1 MTFSDLKAY
10 QTPHDRLYLRATESI
25 ARSRRTAEMAVQ
37 KFVNSIIE
45 DADLLVALI
54 GRDRLD
60 EIALQYLRDK
70 VQPDMD
76 GAGLPVKKTG
86 SNAVAD
92 EKGQGVFDPQ
102 SSIAPSSAPHSE
114 TPAQP
119 VGGGHP
125 KDVAHAAYVSPSTN
139 GNTTIVRSHERLL
152 PGKSREASSEK
163 WSPLDIQKPKSKAP
177 YKAPTERVSADKQLS
192 AKNLVA
198 SNILV
203 TVEIRGKPI
212 GKWRKEEA
220 QELAEKMDWDAKVLK
235 AFTDPIPPGAL
246 VEEYITIS
254 EAEQIMKK
262 LEASRYAA

>member
-92 EKGQGVFDPQ
+92 EKGHHHPDIPVA
-102 SSIAPSSAPHSE
+102 STSSSASHSK
-114 TPAQP
+114 TAAQP

-125 KDVAHAAYVSPSTN
+125 GNFTQATTASPSSKTWSQDDVKVTEHTRRNPNAPRVSPQDRLKHMNRHAMSILDTVKVRGLAIGDWEVGKAMQQAKESAWEGRLLAALTAAIPAYAPENDKLRTYLTPDQVEKILKEQGISHAA
-139 GNTTIVRSHERLL
+139 
-152 PGKSREASSEK
+152 
-163 WSPLDIQKPKSKAP
+163 
-177 YKAPTERVSADKQLS
+177 
-192 AKNLVA
+192 
-198 SNILV
+198 
-203 TVEIRGKPI
+203 
-212 GKWRKEEA
+212 
-220 QELAEKMDWDAKVLK
+220 
-235 AFTDPIPPGAL
+235 
-246 VEEYITIS
+246 
-254 EAEQIMKK
+254 
-262 LEASRYAA
+262 